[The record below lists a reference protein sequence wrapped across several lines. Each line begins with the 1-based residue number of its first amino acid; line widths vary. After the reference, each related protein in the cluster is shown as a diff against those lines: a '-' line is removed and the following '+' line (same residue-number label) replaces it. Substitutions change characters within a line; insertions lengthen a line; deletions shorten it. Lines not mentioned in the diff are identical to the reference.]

1 MAEQTTETVGTTG
14 PVTGPLV
21 GPDPLRGPLSRDI
34 PLNSEWNIYNH
45 IKCDQNDYIKC
56 TNLIGT
62 CSTVFEFWTCYNEL
76 PKPSEFFYQKETGKP
91 YYYTEAPCGTEG
103 SSGATGLVKREISSV
118 SCFRKNVSPVWEDPL
133 NKPGGELELRLKND
147 TNIDFLD
154 KSWLH
159 LCVNCM
165 SENLSEKVTGF
176 RFVDSSIIPNQ
187 KPLYRVEIW
196 LSDNSVSAIV
206 EEKFRKLLS
215 LDASDKIIYKKHS

>member
-1 MAEQTTETVGTTG
+1 MAETVWTTETTETTETTG
-14 PVTGPLV
+14 LHETPTI
-21 GPDPLRGPLSRDI
+21 SRDI

-91 YYYTEAPCGTEG
+91 YYYTGAPCGTEG
-103 SSGATGLVKREISSV
+103 PVKREISSV

-147 TNIDFLD
+147 TSIDFLD

-176 RFVDSSIIPNQ
+176 RFVDSSIVPNQ

-196 LSDNSVSAIV
+196 LSDNSVSNII

-215 LDASDKIIYKKHS
+215 LDTSDKIIYKKHS